1 MRIGFPVTDIQSV
14 TGSFDT
20 YIGESLFLYL
30 HPVMGADFHPHV
42 CALLQVCFILNHFV
56 IRGIMNESRE
66 AQKQLTTIPN
76 LL

>member
-30 HPVMGADFHPHV
+30 HSVMGADFHPHV

-56 IRGIMNESRE
+56 R
-66 AQKQLTTIPN
+66 
-76 LL
+76 